1 MSPWEG
7 IQEFMMVVEAGS
19 FTAAAKRL
27 GVSSAH
33 VSRQVARLE
42 DRVNVK
48 LLARSTRVVRLT
60 DAGNDYYRKVEDLT
74 AGMEEANQ
82 AAAGA
87 DALFAGRI
95 RVSAAGAFAKS
106 KVARILARF
115 AAEHPRVTIEMDF
128 NTRFVDLIDQGFD
141 FAVRYGVLTH
151 SGLIARRL
159 SSRKMVCVASPA
171 YLAQHGTPSEPSQLK
186 GHACLIMN
194 SDRWAFMQPDT
205 SDPIEIRVSG
215 PWRANSGH
223 ATRMA
228 AIEGLGISYA
238 PLENLQDAIENG
250 ELHTILEGYEDCSR
264 SSWLV
269 YPERRHMP
277 VRVRRAMDYLIKNFK
292 A

>member
-48 LLARSTRVVRLT
+48 LFARSTRVVRLT
-60 DAGNDYYRKVEDLT
+60 DAGSDYYRKIADLT

-87 DALFAGRI
+87 DALLAGRI
-95 RVSAAGAFAKS
+95 RVSAAGTFAKS
-106 KVARILARF
+106 NVARTLARF

-128 NTRFVDLIDQGFD
+128 NSRFVDLIDQGFD

-151 SGLIARRL
+151 SGLIVRKL
-159 SSRKMVCVASPA
+159 SSRKMVCVASPT

-194 SDRWAFMQPDT
+194 SDRWTFIHPDT
-205 SDPIEIRVSG
+205 TEPLDIRVSG

-238 PLENLQDAIENG
+238 PLENLQNAIESG
-250 ELHTILEGYEDCSR
+250 DLKPILEGYEDRSR

-269 YPERRHMP
+269 YPERRHLP
-277 VRVRRAMDYLIKNFK
+277 VRVRRAMDYLVNNIRS
-292 A
+292 